1 MAALEIQLSNRSV
14 AIVVAA
20 PRGCGGIGRRA
31 RFRSVWG
38 KPRGGSSPLIRT
50 SPLGWRKAS
59 AVPRPANGA
68 AAPIGAPQTGGCV
81 ISPSLALRT
90 PEDRRR
96 GRSPA
101 TGTEA
106 ALRGGDG
113 PHPPPFLIR

>member
-1 MAALEIQLSNRSV
+1 MWRNWQTRTVQVRVGETPWRFESSH
-14 AIVVAA
+14 
-20 PRGCGGIGRRA
+20 PHFPA
-31 RFRSVWG
+31 R
-38 KPRGGSSPLIRT
+38 LA
-50 SPLGWRKAS
+50 KAS

-90 PEDRRR
+90 PEDRCR
-96 GRSPA
+96 GWSPM

-113 PHPPPFLIR
+113 PHPPPFLVR